1 MSPMAL
7 TGKQRRKLRA
17 MGHHL
22 SPVVQVGAQGV
33 TGAVVAAAEQAL
45 YDHELVKV
53 KIAEGP
59 EDRHDAAEHL
69 ARETGAELAQLLGR
83 TALLFKKRPKDS
95 KISLD

>member
-1 MSPMAL
+1 MAL

-17 MGHHL
+17 LGHHL

-33 TGAVVAAAEQAL
+33 TDAVVAAAEQAL
-45 YDHELVKV
+45 YDHELIKV

-59 EDRHDAAEHL
+59 EDRQEAATRL
-69 ARETGAELAQLLGR
+69 ALETGAELAQLLGR

-95 KISLD
+95 KIDVD

>member
-1 MSPMAL
+1 MAL

-22 SPVVQVGAQGV
+22 QPVVQVGQQGV
-33 TGAVVAAAEQAL
+33 TPAVIAATEQAL
-45 YDHELVKV
+45 YDHELIKV

-59 EDRHDAAEHL
+59 EDRHEAAERL

-83 TALLFKKRPKDS
+83 TALLFKQREEDS
-95 KISLD
+95 KTQLD